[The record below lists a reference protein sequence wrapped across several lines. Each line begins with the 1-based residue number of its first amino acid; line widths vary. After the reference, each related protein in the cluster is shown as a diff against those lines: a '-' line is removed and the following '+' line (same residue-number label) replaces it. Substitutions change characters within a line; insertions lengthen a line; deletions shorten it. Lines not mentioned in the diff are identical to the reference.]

1 MEFPQDLER
10 VHRFLHV
17 VHAHDASAILNR
29 DEGRGNA
36 AGDAL
41 AHGPAGDLADHALA
55 REPRHDRIARRAERR
70 QAREVGT
77 DGKLG
82 GQASVKGVAVN
93 VFGAQYA
100 AVGAALDHFRRRVV
114 GVVYQFHF
122 LLPEFTALEN
132 VMMPAVVAGESR
144 GSRTRALA
152 LLEEVGVAHRASHTP
167 AKLSGGEQQ
176 RVAIA
181 RALMNGP
188 RLLLADE
195 PTGNLD
201 EETAAQAFD
210 LILRLKSARGL
221 TVLMATHNVAL
232 AASCD
237 RTVRLHE
244 GRVG

>member
-1 MEFPQDLER
+1 MLR
-10 VHRFLHV
+10 VTEVTKSYPSPDGPLPILRGVTLGAEAGEV
-17 VHAHDASAILNR
+17 V
-29 DEGRGNA
+29 
-36 AGDAL
+36 AL
-41 AHGPAGDLADHALA
+41 AGPSGVGKSTLLHLVAGL
-55 REPRHDRIARRAERR
+55 DRPDGGRI
-70 QAREVGT
+70 EVGGE
-77 DGKLG
+77 DVSALR
-82 GQASVKGVAVN
+82 
-93 VFGAQYA
+93 
-100 AVGAALDHFRRRVV
+100 GAALDQFRRRVV

-132 VMMPAVVAGESR
+132 VMMPAVVAGAAR
-144 GSRTRALA
+144 GSRARALS

-188 RLLLADE
+188 QLLLADE

-210 LILRLKSARGL
+210 LILRLKAARGL
-221 TVLMATHNVAL
+221 TVLMATHNMAL

-237 RTVRLHE
+237 RTVRLRE
-244 GRVG
+244 GRVGGEGK